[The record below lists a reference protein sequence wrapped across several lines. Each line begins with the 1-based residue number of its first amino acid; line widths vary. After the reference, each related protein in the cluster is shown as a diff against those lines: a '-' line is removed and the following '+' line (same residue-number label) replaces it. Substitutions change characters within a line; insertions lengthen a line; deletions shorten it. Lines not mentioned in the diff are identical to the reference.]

1 MIHPSAL
8 KKALKERKKK
18 KNSLPFSLSA
28 SYWRSHLPSKRF
40 LAQ

>member
-8 KKALKERKKK
+8 KKALKERKK

>member
-8 KKALKERKKK
+8 KKALKEKK
-18 KNSLPFSLSA
+18 KNFLPFSLSA

>member
-8 KKALKERKKK
+8 KKALKEK
-18 KNSLPFSLSA
+18 KNFLPFSLSA